1 MATYTSEEFVNK
13 QDLYILKIIDTEYDI
28 KFILTLLNSNLF
40 SFLKTKGSTNA
51 TKDDFS
57 QITLSDVRNLPI
69 KNISPKDQKPFIR
82 LADSMLTKNKELQE
96 IQKKFTTLLVSEF
109 KIEKLTEKLE
119 DWYLLDWSEFAGEL
133 KKKKIT
139 LSAKDEEKWLDRFER
154 LRKEALAIKGVID
167 YTDKEIDQMVYE
179 LYGLTKD
186 EIGIVEDTGK

>member
-1 MATYTSEEFVNK
+1 MVFKNENRFEFNK
-13 QDLYILKIIDTEYDI
+13 VRINLISYSVSIIFKIY
-28 KFILTLLNSNLF
+28 K
-40 SFLKTKGSTNA
+40 SFLFTNSSLVYVA
-51 TKDDFS
+51 
-57 QITLSDVRNLPI
+57 IILNLRLI
-69 KNISPKDQKPFIR
+69 IR
-82 LADSMLTKNKELQE
+82 R
-96 IQKKFTTLLVSEF
+96 I

-167 YTDKEIDQMVYE
+167 STDKEIDQMVYE

>member
-1 MATYTSEEFVNK
+1 
-13 QDLYILKIIDTEYDI
+13 
-28 KFILTLLNSNLF
+28 
-40 SFLKTKGSTNA
+40 
-51 TKDDFS
+51 
-57 QITLSDVRNLPI
+57 
-69 KNISPKDQKPFIR
+69 
-82 LADSMLTKNKELQE
+82 MLTKNKELQE

-167 YTDKEIDQMVYE
+167 STDKEIDQMVYE